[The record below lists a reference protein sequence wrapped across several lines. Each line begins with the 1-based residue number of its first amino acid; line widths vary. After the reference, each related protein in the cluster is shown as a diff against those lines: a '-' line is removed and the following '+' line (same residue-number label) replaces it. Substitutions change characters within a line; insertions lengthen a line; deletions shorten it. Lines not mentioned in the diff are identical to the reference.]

1 MEVHKHPNIE
11 EVSTFAI
18 QSISSWMTPILS
30 FLQDKYLPQDV
41 EEARK
46 VKKKAARFTILND
59 TLYKRGFSMPY
70 LKCIDKEE
78 AKYIL
83 EEIHERVREDHASP
97 RFLVSKFIRT
107 GYYSPTL
114 QVDARELIKRCNK
127 CQRFGN
133 VQCLP
138 TERLTTIASPWLF
151 AQWGIDVIRQFP

>member
-59 TLYKRGFSMPY
+59 ILYKRGFSIPY
-70 LKCIDKEE
+70 LKCTDEEE

-83 EEIHERVREDHASP
+83 EEIHEGVCGDHACFRS
-97 RFLVSKFIRT
+97 LVRT
-107 GYYSPTL
+107 VIKTCYFWPTL
-114 QVDARELIKRCNK
+114 
-127 CQRFGN
+127 
-133 VQCLP
+133 
-138 TERLTTIASPWLF
+138 
-151 AQWGIDVIRQFP
+151 